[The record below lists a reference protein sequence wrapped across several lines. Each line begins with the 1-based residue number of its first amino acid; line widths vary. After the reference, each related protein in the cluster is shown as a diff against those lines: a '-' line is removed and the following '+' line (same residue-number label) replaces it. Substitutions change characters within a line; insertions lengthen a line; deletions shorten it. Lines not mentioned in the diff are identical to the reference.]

1 MTNTKDLILELKR
14 VQKENNYSYGDMAK
28 MMESKGEK
36 PLSPSTFS
44 RIFTD
49 GSEDNNS
56 FSYDYTLVPLARTL
70 LDVETIDA
78 DDTDD
83 VKVLKEMLKIKHTR
97 IKELEIEN
105 QELHADISKLKI
117 SHHEKIEKEREQ
129 SMRSIE
135 FLKEQISLKDKRMDL
150 LLNAMFEKDKHQKE
164 LLEKI
169 LGCPYGKKVIEG
181 ED

>member
-49 GSEDNNS
+49 GSEDNSS

-83 VKVLKEMLKIKHTR
+83 VKVLKEMLRIKHTR

-105 QELHADISKLKI
+105 QELIADISKLKI

-129 SMRSIE
+129 SRRSIE
-135 FLKEQISLKDKRMDL
+135 FLKEQIQYKDKRIDY
-150 LLNAMFEKDKHQKE
+150 LLNAVFEKDKQLKE
-164 LLEKI
+164 LFEKVMS
-169 LGCPYGKKVIEG
+169 CPHGQKIIKE
-181 ED
+181 

>member
-1 MTNTKDLILELKR
+1 
-14 VQKENNYSYGDMAK
+14 
-28 MMESKGEK
+28 
-36 PLSPSTFS
+36 LSPATFS

-150 LLNAMFEKDKHQKE
+150 LLNAVLEKDKHQKE

-169 LGCPYGKKVIEG
+169 LGCPYGQKIMG
-181 ED
+181 E